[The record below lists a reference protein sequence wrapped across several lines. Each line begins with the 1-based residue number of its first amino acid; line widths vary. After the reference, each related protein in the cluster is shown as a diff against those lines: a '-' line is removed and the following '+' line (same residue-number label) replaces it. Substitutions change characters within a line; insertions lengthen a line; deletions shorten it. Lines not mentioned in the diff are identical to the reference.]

1 MKSWI
6 AVSVFMV
13 CALYSFAQ
21 DDSVAYEEYY
31 ESTDNAQESTLPI
44 LDPSE
49 ISEKKGHTT
58 EAIEAKHFDSKK
70 WQEVVG
76 ARDYSEAEEKKQ
88 KKREESKS
96 KESTSGAEDK
106 RILQRD
112 TDDEEEFEPES
123 SSFSL
128 PINSDFLKV
137 IFYILVIGIIAL
149 ILFLI
154 LKNLKFKSKTKIV
167 KAALPDV
174 AESVTDIKELEIDR
188 LLREALSTGNYRLA
202 IRIYFLGLLKKL
214 DEDGIILW
222 KKDKTNRDY
231 LSELFLKARYFEEV
245 KVLTLAYEQVWY
257 GDHALSPQMYDQI
270 IASFKAIDQKLNE
283 SKAR

>member
-13 CALYSFAQ
+13 CALRSFAQ
-21 DDSVAYEEYY
+21 DDSVAYEDYY
-31 ESTDNAQESTLPI
+31 ESTEENLESTLPI
-44 LDPSE
+44 LDPGK

-76 ARDYSEAEEKKQ
+76 ARDYSEAQEKKR
-88 KKREESKS
+88 KKPDERKS
-96 KESTSGAEDK
+96 TESTADQEDK

-112 TDDEEEFEPES
+112 TNDDEEFEPES
-123 SSFSL
+123 SGVSL
-128 PINSDFLKV
+128 PINSAFLKV

-154 LKNLKFKSKTKIV
+154 LKNLKFKSKTKLV

-214 DEDGIILW
+214 DEEGIITW

-245 KVLTLAYEQVWY
+245 KMLTLAYEQVWY
-257 GDHALSPQMYDQI
+257 GDHTLSQQTYDQI
-270 IASFKAIDQKLNE
+270 ISSFKAIDQKLNE
-283 SKAR
+283 SKGR